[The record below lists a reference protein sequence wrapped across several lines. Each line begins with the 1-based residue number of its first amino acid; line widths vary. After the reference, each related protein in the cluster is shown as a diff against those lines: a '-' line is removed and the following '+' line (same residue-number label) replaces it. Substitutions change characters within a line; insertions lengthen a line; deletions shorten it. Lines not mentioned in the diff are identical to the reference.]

1 MQHRAS
7 PKGNSSW
14 VSYLV
19 LGIVDAGSALR
30 QLCSVLALAAALAA
44 TNITSA
50 QQFDPAARDIR
61 TGAYRGHAVTYEVV
75 DALAIWD
82 GDIILGTPEEL
93 SPDPSPTP
101 GNTPDYRNKISTT
114 SRKEKLWPGGIIP
127 YVLDP
132 ELTNPHVPDAIRHWE
147 QNTPIRFVE
156 RTDQPN
162 WVRFTPS
169 SRCAAPVGMIG
180 GEQNVFLRE
189 SCGPGAVVHEIGH
202 AVGLWHEHE
211 RSDRDS
217 HVWARSHPLG
227 RVDGVFYYGKDGP
240 YAVASGP
247 YDYGS
252 VMHYK
257 KVGAVETI
265 PPGIDLGRGG
275 QQLGKHPGTGLSAG
289 DIDGVSRLYGT
300 IPARTTVSANI
311 AGLLIKVDGQ
321 TYTAPHSFDW
331 EPGSIHTIGVVSPQ
345 KDKIAYIRY
354 LFAKWSDG
362 GAQTHS
368 VTASSE
374 TTVFIANFIEQ
385 YRPEPIAEP
394 PHGGTVRFDPPS
406 ADGFYPRLAYVKAIA
421 EPAEGF
427 SFERWG
433 GFFFPV
439 NGGYSTNPVLIRV
452 VQRYPALF
460 TQQPLTTIDT
470 NAPGSIVLVDGEQTR
485 LPTSFGWEAGS
496 THTLGFDELVREVQS
511 PVGVPGRLIFK
522 GWSDGG
528 DATHD
533 ITVSSE
539 PTTIT
544 ANFTTQ
550 YFVDTV
556 SRGRGTI
563 VVQPSPS
570 EGRYH
575 DASTM
580 VQLTA
585 QPRTRFKFV
594 SWLGDLS
601 GTENPQSLLMDFH
614 KYVRAFFI
622 VDHSYE
628 SDKLTSGKPLHL
640 IFGPGSSHSE
650 GYNIYWID
658 VPRGATQLE
667 IRLVTST
674 PSAEVDLYA
683 SRDIRPRTMIDANT
697 EEIVGYESQ
706 YSSTGPGG
714 DETITITPASSR
726 PLEPGQYF
734 IAVHARKQGLTV
746 QGSLTA
752 EMTVSESEIAAKIP
766 HFDIPVSLITTMEDE
781 TPPPQTLEIR
791 NSGRG
796 TLDYQIATDQPWL
809 SVWPDQGSSSGET
822 DTVEITVDP
831 ANLEPGVYEG
841 TITISEQQPAA
852 GGFFGLF
859 SKSTSPA
866 WPVTVPVTLIVVAA
880 NWEQQLED
888 AITGDSSP
896 ATAAKLFGPDDV
908 AVDAAG
914 NLYISDPGN
923 YRIRK
928 VDSAGTIST
937 IAGTG
942 REGYSGDSGLAVDAQ
957 LSHPASVVVDAAGN
971 LFFSEY
977 FENRIRRVDSSGII
991 TTIAGTGEQGFDG
1004 DGGPAGQAQLSRPIG
1019 VAVDAAGN
1027 LYIADSSN
1035 RRIRKVDPTGTITTF
1050 VALSG
1055 RPQGM
1060 SMDAADNLFI
1070 VNGGRPRILRVAPSG
1085 MITMIAGTGSSGF
1098 SGDGGPANRAQLA
1111 APSDVAVDAAG
1122 NLFIADEN
1130 NHRIRRVDSSGI
1142 ITTIAGTGVRG
1153 YSGDGG
1159 PAIQAQLARPRGLAV
1174 DAASNL
1180 YIADH
1185 GNHRIRKV
1193 DPSGTITTVAGSGEV
1208 EQ

>member
-1 MQHRAS
+1 M
-7 PKGNSSW
+7 
-14 VSYLV
+14 SYLD
-19 LGIVDAGSALR
+19 LGNVDAGSAVR
-30 QLCSVLALAAALAA
+30 QLGAVLALAAAVAA
-44 TNITSA
+44 TDIGSA
-50 QQFDPAARDIR
+50 QQFNPVARDIR
-61 TGAYRGHAVTYEVV
+61 TGVYRGHAVTYEVV
-75 DALAIWD
+75 DGLAIWD

-101 GNTPDYRNKISTT
+101 GNTPDYRNKISVT
-114 SRKEKLWPGGIIP
+114 SSKEKLWPGGIVP
-127 YVLDP
+127 YVIDP

-169 SRCAAPVGMIG
+169 SKCAAPVGMIG

-189 SCGPGAVVHEIGH
+189 SCDPGAVVHEIGH

-227 RVDGVFYYGKDGP
+227 RVDGFFYYRKDGP

-252 VMHYK
+252 IMHYQW
-257 KVGAVETI
+257 VGAVRTI
-265 PPGIDLGRGG
+265 PPGIELGRGG

-300 IPARTTVSANI
+300 IPARTTVSTNV

-331 EPGSIHTIGVVSPQ
+331 EPGSMHTIGVVSPQ
-345 KDKIAYIRY
+345 KHGIDFIRY

-374 TTVFIANFIEQ
+374 TTVFIANFILQ
-385 YRPEPIAEP
+385 YRAGPNAEP

-406 ADGFYPRLAYVKAIA
+406 VDGFYPRLAYVKAIA

-427 SFERWG
+427 SFERWNSGVSSRG
-433 GFFFPV
+433 GGLS
-439 NGGYSTNPVLIRV
+439 NNPV
-452 VQRYPALF
+452 QTTAKSHKAFF

-470 NAPGSIVLVDGEQTR
+470 TATGSRVLVDGVEIA
-485 LPTSFGWEAGS
+485 LPTNFGWEAGS
-496 THTLGFDELVREVQS
+496 THTLGFGGLIREVQS

-539 PTTIT
+539 PSTIT

-550 YFVDTV
+550 YFVDAV
-556 SRGRGTI
+556 SRGPGTI

-585 QPRTRFKFV
+585 QPRTGSKFV

-622 VDHSYE
+622 VEHSYE
-628 SDKLTSGKPLHL
+628 SAQLTSGKPFHL
-640 IFGPGSSHSE
+640 FFGPGSSHPE

-683 SRDIRPRTMIDANT
+683 SRDIRPRTMIDENT
-697 EEIVGYESQ
+697 EEIVGYVSQ

-734 IAVHARKQGLTV
+734 IAVHARKQGLSV

-752 EMTVSESEIAAKIP
+752 EMTVSESVIAAKIP
-766 HFDIPVSLITTMEDE
+766 HFDIPVSLITTMEGE
-781 TPPPQTLEIR
+781 TPPPQILEIR

-796 TLDYQIATDQPWL
+796 TLDYQISTDQPWL
-809 SVWPDQGSSSGET
+809 SVWPDQGSSAGET
-822 DTVEITVDP
+822 ETVEITVDP
-831 ANLEPGVYEG
+831 ANIEPGAYEG
-841 TITISEQQPAA
+841 TITISDRQLA
-852 GGFFGLF
+852 GGFSGLF
-859 SKSTSPA
+859 SKSSPPA
-866 WPVTVPVTLIVVAA
+866 WPVTVPVTLIVIAA
-880 NWEQQLED
+880 DWEQQLED
-888 AITGDSSP
+888 AITGDGGLAVDAQLRSP
-896 ATAAKLFGPDDV
+896 QDV

-914 NLYISDPGN
+914 NLFFSDALN
-923 YRIRK
+923 RRIRK
-928 VDSAGTIST
+928 VDSSGTIST

-942 REGYSGDSGLAVDAQ
+942 VEGYSGDGGPAIDAQ
-957 LSHPASVVVDAAGN
+957 LSYPASLTVDADGN
-971 LFFSEY
+971 LFIADTGTQ
-977 FENRIRRVDSSGII
+977 RIRRVDSSGIV
-991 TTIAGTGEQGFDG
+991 TTIAGTGVRGFAG
-1004 DGGPAGQAQLSRPIG
+1004 DGGPAIQAQI
-1019 VAVDAAGN
+1019 D
-1027 LYIADSSN
+1027 
-1035 RRIRKVDPTGTITTF
+1035 
-1050 VALSG
+1050 
-1055 RPQGM
+1055 
-1060 SMDAADNLFI
+1060 
-1070 VNGGRPRILRVAPSG
+1070 RPRG
-1085 MITMIAGTGSSGF
+1085 
-1098 SGDGGPANRAQLA
+1098 
-1111 APSDVAVDAAG
+1111 VAVDAAG
-1122 NLFIADEN
+1122 NLFIADSRNRRIRKVDPSGNISTFPRGYSSDGVTLSGSPAGVAVDSAGNLFFTNTTNSNVFRVDPSGTITQIAGIWRSGYSGDGGPAINAHLRGPSDVTVDAAGNLYIADEYN
-1130 NHRIRRVDSSGI
+1130 YRIRRVDSSGI

-1153 YSGDGG
+1153 FSGDGG
-1159 PAIQAQLARPRGLAV
+1159 PAVQAQLAGPRGVAV
-1174 DAASNL
+1174 DTAGNL